1 MGKWGRKSIP
11 FVTSLVLA
19 GSLLAMPAGAKVH
32 AAAIT
37 ASPVAKSA
45 LAAEIEEAT
54 ILDLEHDMK
63 KGTLTSEQLVQFY
76 LDRIGEYDDSIHSII
91 TINKDAIAEAKQLDQ
106 ERKAGKVRG
115 PLHGI
120 PVILKDNFDTYDM
133 PTTAGSLS
141 LKGSVPLNDAYQT
154 KRLREE
160 GGIILGKANL
170 HEFAFGFETIS
181 SLGGQTYNPYDTT
194 RYPGGSSGG
203 TAAAVTSNFVTVGLG
218 TDTGGSIRIPSSFND
233 LVGIRPTMGLAS
245 RDGIIPLAL
254 SQDVGGPIARTVEDA
269 AVVLDAIAGYDP
281 ADPVTEASVGKV
293 PQTYTHYLKKN
304 GLKKARIGIVR
315 ALFGNDPQINNVMD
329 QAIADMKEQ
338 GAEVYEVTIPNL
350 DQILAY
356 PSLSGY
362 EFKFQ
367 LNDYLASL
375 GPNAPVHTLTDI
387 INSGLYHPS
396 LKSGLISRNN
406 MGSLETNVDYQR
418 IITERPKLAKESL
431 MTTFNEFGLDALV
444 YPTSSAL
451 PAVVGSGQGAGNA
464 NRLSPFS
471 GFPAISVP
479 AGFSDNGLPIG
490 MEMLGKAFDEP
501 TLIKLAYSYQEATHN
516 RKEPVLK

>member
-1 MGKWGRKSIP
+1 MGKWGRKSKP

-19 GSLLAMPAGAKVH
+19 GSLLAMPAGATVH
-32 AAAIT
+32 AAANT

-54 ILDLEHDMK
+54 ILDLEHDMQ
-63 KGTLTSEQLVQFY
+63 KGALTSEQLVEFY
-76 LDRIGEYDDSIHSII
+76 LNRIGKYDDSIHSII
-91 TINKDAIAEAKQLDQ
+91 TINKDAIVEAKKLDQ

-133 PTTAGSLS
+133 QTTAGSLS
-141 LKGSVPLNDAYQT
+141 LKGSFPLDDAYQT

-160 GGIILGKANL
+160 GAIILGKANL

-293 PQTYTHYLKKN
+293 PKTYTHYLKKN
-304 GLKKARIGIVR
+304 GLKQARIGIVR
-315 ALFGNDPQINNVMD
+315 ALFGKDQQINKVMD
-329 QAIADMKEQ
+329 EAVADMKEQ

-431 MTTFNEFGLDALV
+431 MSTFNEFELDALV

-516 RKEPVLK
+516 RKAPVLK